1 MKNSINSLI
10 IPFCILL
17 VIVSCTPS
25 TTLSELKPYLK
36 KTVSWK
42 FTKLNRKV
50 PLHIYYLEDKTDP
63 DGRDVIVYVEN
74 RAWERIGQE
83 DDLSILS
90 DFIQKKFIVITLDF
104 GNDPRAVSPSID
116 NDINEVYSAVFGYK
130 TKSLLQDINLIPKE
144 YRCFV
149 IPEGYRVATD
159 LTYWEIDKHGVNG
172 TLEYIMNTY
181 NREIVPKM
189 PGIKPASTPSE
200 LVDRRGKPFDYRVKM
215 DILYPSQ
222 SKKKLPAF
230 IYSETSQNRNA
241 HCEPTSDGSHLNWF
255 QLRGYVY
262 IVMGHC
268 FNPATV
274 HYWHFIDFTL
284 DHWNGLACYTAAIRY
299 LNANSDKYSI
309 NTDYIG
315 GMGISKGQYAITR
328 LSDPNNANGMESKK
342 FESFPG
348 EYSESA
354 TLPGQIVFIKTEGVP
369 EGTPEQQPWQ
379 GYPSKIAC
387 GWQGMGMGS
396 FESEYITPDYV
407 PTILA
412 CGENDRDV
420 ITKEAYPRFLNRLEE
435 LDVNYIS
442 LFMQGLGH
450 SLSYGYDE
458 RMGVDRYQLV
468 IDFFDR
474 YLRAEE
480 KLPPAVLIISPRDK
494 KEDVSPAAG
503 ISIDFAPVI
512 DTQSIIREKGI
523 RIIRSRNNQEVDG
536 SWKVSHRGT
545 RYTFKPQKALIKNEQ
560 YTIIITTKVKDEAGT
575 HLDRKKTVHF
585 RVASE

>member
-1 MKNSINSLI
+1 MKNLINSLI
-10 IPFCILL
+10 ILLFILF
-17 VIVSCTPS
+17 IMVSCS
-25 TTLSELKPYLK
+25 SSVNLAELEPYLK
-36 KTVSWK
+36 KSVSWK
-42 FTKLNRKV
+42 CKNLNREI
-50 PLHIYYLEDKTDP
+50 PLNIYYLEEKTDP
-63 DGRDVIVYVEN
+63 DGRDVIVYVKN

-83 DDLSILS
+83 SDLSILS
-90 DFIQKKFIVITLDF
+90 DFIKNKFIVMTLDL
-104 GNDPRAVSPSID
+104 GNDPKAISPFID
-116 NDINEVYSAVFGYK
+116 NDMNEIYSAVFGYK
-130 TKSLLQDINLIPKE
+130 TKSILQDIHLIPKE
-144 YRCFV
+144 YRCFI

-159 LTYWEIDKHGVNG
+159 LVYWEIDKHGVYG

-181 NREIVPKM
+181 NAEIVPKV
-189 PGIKPASTPSE
+189 PGMKPASTPSE
-200 LVDRRGKPFDYRVKM
+200 MFDRKGKPFDYTIKM

-241 HCEPTSDGSHLNWF
+241 HCEPTNDGSHLNFF
-255 QLRGYVY
+255 QMRGYVY

-268 FNPATV
+268 FNPCTV

-284 DHWNGLACYTAAIRY
+284 DHWNGLACYTAAMRY
-299 LNANSDKYSI
+299 LYANSDVYSI
-309 NTDYIG
+309 NTNYMG

-328 LSDPNNANGMESKK
+328 LSDPNHDVGTESKK

-348 EYSESA
+348 GGPDSRS
-354 TLPGQIVFIKTEGVP
+354 LPGQVVYIQTDGLP
-369 EGTPEQQPWQ
+369 EGTPEPQPWQ
-379 GYPSKIAC
+379 GYSSKIAC
-387 GWQGMGMGS
+387 GWQGMGMGL

-420 ITKEAYPRFLNRLEE
+420 ITREGYPRFLNRLEE

-474 YLRAEE
+474 YLKVEE
-480 KLPPAVLIISPRDK
+480 KLPPVVLVISPHNNV
-494 KEDVSPAAG
+494 EDFSPAG
-503 ISIDFAPVI
+503 EISVNLAPVI
-512 DTQSIIREKGI
+512 DAQSITSEKGI
-523 RIIRSRNNQEVDG
+523 RIIRTINDQEVDG
-536 SWKVSHRGT
+536 TWKVSHRGT
-545 RYTFKPQKALIKNEQ
+545 KYTFKPENDLFKNEQ
-560 YTIIITTKVKDEAGT
+560 YSIIVTTKVKNIAGT
-575 HLDRKKTVHF
+575 HLDHKKTVHF
-585 RVASE
+585 KVSGE